1 MKLTALLE
9 ALPEVQPAGNLP
21 GSIQALEYDSRRV
34 APGSLFIA
42 LRGAKSDGHQYAAEA
57 AQRGAVAV
65 VAEESLAL
73 PDTCAL
79 LRVPNSREAMA
90 DLAAAFYGQPAHQL
104 KLLGVTG
111 TNGKTSVA
119 FLLRHFLAATGNRCG
134 MIGTV
139 EYDLGQR
146 VVPAS
151 RTTPESLELQAYL
164 ATMRDAGCEMAIM
177 EVSSHALL
185 QHRVR
190 GVDFTVAGF
199 TNLTQD
205 HLDYH
210 DDMEQYFSAKRRLF
224 SDHNSGTAVVN
235 AEDHYG
241 HRLAQEFSAQTVGEL
256 PTADL
261 SIEVDELAQ
270 AQSRFRVEGVNFT
283 MPLIGRHNVANAALA
298 LGMVRALGV
307 SLEECVK
314 PLASV
319 APVPGRLEPIVEGQP
334 FAVYVDY
341 AHTDDALR
349 QVLST
354 LREITPGQL
363 RVVFGC
369 GGNRDAGKRQKM
381 GAVAAALADVVMIT
395 TDNPRREDPAAI
407 ADQIAEG
414 CTSVGDANWQI
425 ELDRERAFDEV
436 LRASAPG
443 DTVLLAGKGH
453 ETYQEINDLVQPFD
467 DRAMARSI
475 LTALKE
481 TR

>member
-1 MKLTALLE
+1 MKLAALLE
-9 ALPEVQPAGNLP
+9 TLPEVQTTGKLP
-21 GSIQALEYDSRRV
+21 DSIQALEYDSRRV
-34 APGSLFIA
+34 APDSLFIA
-42 LRGAKSDGHQYAAEA
+42 LRGAKVDGHKFAAQA

-65 VAEESLAL
+65 VAEEPLDL
-73 PDTCAL
+73 PESCAL
-79 LRVPNSREAMA
+79 LRVFDSRAAMA
-90 DLAAAFYGQPAHQL
+90 DLAAAFYGQPARQL

-119 FLLRHFLAATGNRCG
+119 FLLRHLLAAAGNRCG

-139 EYDLGQR
+139 EYDLGER

-164 ATMRDAGCEMAIM
+164 AAMRDAECGMAVM
-177 EVSSHALL
+177 EVSSHALQ

-190 GVDFTVAGF
+190 GLDFSVGGF

-210 DDMEQYFSAKRRLF
+210 GDMEQYFAAKRRLF
-224 SDHNSGTAVVN
+224 TDYNSGTALVN
-235 AEDHYG
+235 SADPYG
-241 HRLAQEFSAQTVGEL
+241 QRLADEFAAQTVGDS

-261 SIEVDELAQ
+261 FIEIVKLAQ
-270 AQSRFRVEGVNFT
+270 AQSLFRVNGVEFS

-298 LGMVRALGV
+298 LGMVRAVGV
-307 SLEECVK
+307 NLEDCVK
-314 PLASV
+314 LLASV
-319 APVPGRLEPIVEGQP
+319 TPVPGRLEPIVEGQP

-363 RVVFGC
+363 QVVFGC
-369 GGNRDAGKRQKM
+369 GGNRDAGKRKKM
-381 GAVAAALADVVMIT
+381 GAVAALADAVMIT

-407 ADQIAEG
+407 AEQIAVGCASVEG
-414 CTSVGDANWQI
+414 AHWQI
-425 ELDRERAFDEV
+425 ELDRERAFDET
-436 LRASAPG
+436 LRAAMPG

-475 LTALKE
+475 LETLKE
-481 TR
+481 AR

>member
-1 MKLTALLE
+1 MKLAALLE
-9 ALPEVQPAGNLP
+9 NLPELQTP
-21 GSIQALEYDSRRV
+21 GKIPDSIQTLEYDSRRV
-34 APGSLFIA
+34 APESLFIA
-42 LRGAKSDGHQYAAEA
+42 LRGAKVDGHKFAAQA

-65 VAEESLAL
+65 VAEEPLDL
-73 PDTCAL
+73 PESCAL
-79 LRVPNSREAMA
+79 LRVPDSRAAMA
-90 DLAAAFYGQPAHQL
+90 DLAAAFYGQPARQL

-119 FLLRHFLAATGNRCG
+119 FLLRHLLAAAGNRCG

-139 EYDLGQR
+139 EYDLGER

-164 ATMRDAGCEMAIM
+164 AAMRDAGCGMAVI
-177 EVSSHALL
+177 EVSSHALQ

-190 GVDFTVAGF
+190 GLDFSVGGF

-210 DDMEQYFSAKRRLF
+210 GDMEQFFAAKRRLF
-224 SDHNSGTAVVN
+224 ADHNSGTAVMN
-235 AEDHYG
+235 SADPYG
-241 HRLAQEFSAQTVGEL
+241 QRLADEFAAQTVGDT

-261 SIEVDELAQ
+261 FIEIVKLAQ
-270 AQSRFRVEGVNFT
+270 AQSQFRVDGVEFN

-307 SLEECVK
+307 SLEDCVK
-314 PLASV
+314 PLAS
-319 APVPGRLEPIVEGQP
+319 ATPVPGRLEPIVEGQP

-381 GAVAAALADVVMIT
+381 GAVAATLADAVMIT

-407 ADQIAEG
+407 AEQIAVG
-414 CTSVGDANWQI
+414 CASVGGADWQI
-425 ELDRERAFDEV
+425 ELDRERAFDET
-436 LRASAPG
+436 LRVAISG

-475 LTALKE
+475 LATLKE
-481 TR
+481 SR

>member
-1 MKLTALLE
+1 MKLAALLE
-9 ALPEVQPAGNLP
+9 TIPEVQTTGKLP
-21 GSIQALEYDSRRV
+21 DSIQALEYDSRRV
-34 APGSLFIA
+34 APDSLFIA
-42 LRGAKSDGHQYAAEA
+42 LRGAKVDGHKFAAQA

-65 VAEESLAL
+65 VAEEPLDL
-73 PDTCAL
+73 PESCAL
-79 LRVPNSREAMA
+79 LRVPDSRAAMA
-90 DLAAAFYGQPAHQL
+90 DLAAVFYGQPARQL

-119 FLLRHFLAATGNRCG
+119 FLLRHILAAVGNRCG

-139 EYDLGQR
+139 EYDLGER

-164 ATMRDAGCEMAIM
+164 AAMRDAGCGMVVM
-177 EVSSHALL
+177 EVSSHALQ

-190 GVDFTVAGF
+190 GLDFSVGGF

-210 DDMEQYFSAKRRLF
+210 GDMEQYFAAKRRLF
-224 SDHNSGTAVVN
+224 TDHKSGTAVVN
-235 AEDHYG
+235 AADPYG
-241 HRLAQEFSAQTVGEL
+241 QRLANEFAAQTVGDS

-261 SIEVDELAQ
+261 FIEIVKLAQ
-270 AQSRFRVEGVNFT
+270 AQSLFRIDGVEFS

-307 SLEECVK
+307 TLEDCVK
-314 PLASV
+314 PLAS
-319 APVPGRLEPIVEGQP
+319 ATPVPGRLEPILEGQP

-381 GAVAAALADVVMIT
+381 GAVAATVADAVMIT

-407 ADQIAEG
+407 AEQIAVG
-414 CTSVGDANWQI
+414 CASVDGADWQI
-425 ELDRERAFDEV
+425 ELDRERAFDET
-436 LRASAPG
+436 LRAAISG

-475 LTALKE
+475 LQTLKE
-481 TR
+481 AR

>member
-1 MKLTALLE
+1 MKLAALLE
-9 ALPEVQPAGNLP
+9 ALPEVQTTGNLP
-21 GSIQALEYDSRRV
+21 ESIKALEYDSRRI

-42 LRGAKSDGHQYAAEA
+42 LRGAKVDGHQFAAQA

-65 VAEESLAL
+65 VAEESLTL

-90 DLAAAFYGQPAHQL
+90 DLAAAFYGQPARQL

-119 FLLRHFLAATGNRCG
+119 FLLRHLLAASGNRCG

-139 EYDLGQR
+139 EYDLGER
-146 VVPAS
+146 VVPAT

-164 ATMRDAGCEMAIM
+164 AAMCDAGCEMAVM

-190 GVDFTVAGF
+190 GLDFTVAGF

-210 DDMEQYFSAKRRLF
+210 GDMEQYFAAKRRLF
-224 SDHNSGTAVVN
+224 ADHNSGTAVVN
-235 AEDHYG
+235 AEDSHG
-241 HRLAQEFSAQTVGEL
+241 QRLADEFAAQTVGEI

-261 SIEVDELAQ
+261 SIEVIELAQ
-270 AQSRFRVEGVNFT
+270 AQSRFRVDGVNFT

-298 LGMVRALGV
+298 LGMIRALGV
-307 SLEECVK
+307 NLEDCVK
-314 PLASV
+314 PLASA
-319 APVPGRLEPIVEGQP
+319 APVPGRLEPIVEDQP

-381 GAVAAALADVVMIT
+381 GAVAAMLADKVMIT

-414 CTSVGDANWQI
+414 CACVDGADWQI
-425 ELDRERAFDEV
+425 ELDRERAFDEA
-436 LRASAPG
+436 LRAAAPG

-475 LTALKE
+475 LTTLKE

>member
-1 MKLTALLE
+1 MKLAALLE
-9 ALPEVQPAGNLP
+9 TLSEVQTTGNLP
-21 GSIQALEYDSRRV
+21 ESIKALEYDSRRV

-42 LRGAKSDGHQYAAEA
+42 LRGAKVDGHQFAAQA

-65 VAEESLAL
+65 VAEESLVL

-90 DLAAAFYGQPAHQL
+90 DLASAFYGQPTRQL

-119 FLLRHFLAATGNRCG
+119 FLLRHLLTASGNRCG

-139 EYDLGQR
+139 EYDLGER

-164 ATMRDAGCEMAIM
+164 AAMRDAGCEMAVM

-190 GVDFTVAGF
+190 RLDFTVVGF

-210 DDMEQYFSAKRRLF
+210 GDMEQYFAAKRRLF
-224 SDHNSGTAVVN
+224 ADHNFGTAVVN
-235 AEDHYG
+235 AEDSHG
-241 HRLAQEFSAQTVGEL
+241 QRLAEEFAAQTVGEI

-261 SIEVDELAQ
+261 SIEVIELAQ
-270 AQSRFRVEGVNFT
+270 AQSRFRVDGVNFT
-283 MPLIGRHNVANAALA
+283 MPLIGRHNVSNAALA

-307 SLEECVK
+307 NLEDCVK
-314 PLASV
+314 PLASA
-319 APVPGRLEPIVEGQP
+319 APVPGRLEPIEEDQL

-369 GGNRDAGKRQKM
+369 GGNRDVGKRQKM
-381 GAVAAALADVVMIT
+381 GAVAATLADAVMIT

-414 CTSVGDANWQI
+414 CASVEGAGWQI
-425 ELDRERAFDEV
+425 ELDRERAIDEA
-436 LRASAPG
+436 LRAAAPG

-453 ETYQEINDLVQPFD
+453 ETYQEVYDLVQPFD

-475 LTALKE
+475 LTTLKE